1 MGQGLYD
8 LLGWGRIAPPVQVDA
23 DHYVIDLDE
32 MDFLLSTGRV
42 EASSET
48 AHPCLVIPLAVS
60 DLWLQDHM
68 LLPPLPAWVPRVAPR
83 RARYV
88 RAPADFVVPETVHT
102 RWREVQGIYQRAG
115 MRLAPARLV
124 LLSDWD

>member
-1 MGQGLYD
+1 MGSGLYD
-8 LLGWGRIAPPVQVDA
+8 LLGWGRIAPPVQVDEH
-23 DHYVIDLDE
+23 HYVSDVDE
-32 MDFLLSTGRV
+32 MADLLWMGLVR
-42 EASSET
+42 SSYET
-48 AHPCLVIPLAVS
+48 TPPCLVIPLAIS
-60 DLWLQDHM
+60 EPWMQDDM
-68 LLPPLPAWVPRVAPR
+68 QLPPLPVWVPRVAPR

-88 RAPADFVVPETVHT
+88 RAPADFVVPEAAQT